1 MYATY
6 NGHLDSVRLLAE
18 KESRAVNAKG
28 ETALAIAL
36 QRGFK
41 ECAEIL
47 AHYEADVKILG
58 MEVADYCAEVQPG
71 LQGNVASLAAQAAQN

>member
-1 MYATY
+1 MYAAY
-6 NGHLDSVRLLAE
+6 NGHVDSVRLLAE
-18 KESRAVNAKG
+18 KESRAINAKG

-41 ECAEIL
+41 ECADIL

-58 MEVADYCAEVQPG
+58 MEVADYCAEVQPE
-71 LQGNVASLAAQAAQN
+71 LQGNVAALAM